1 MSYGERPYWDWGN
14 YEVLLVS
21 FLIQLLNI
29 YNKNFYCLLTSFP
42 DILKTEVIG
51 CNFISI
57 NNFRV
62 KLLDCHILSQKWN
75 KVVFIFL

>member
-21 FLIQLLNI
+21 FLIQILNI
-29 YNKNFYCLLTSFP
+29 SNKNFYYSLTSFP
-42 DILKTEVIG
+42 YILKTEVIG

-62 KLLDCHILSQKWN
+62 KLLDCHILRQK
-75 KVVFIFL
+75 

>member
-62 KLLDCHILSQKWN
+62 KLLDCHILSQK
-75 KVVFIFL
+75 

>member
-21 FLIQLLNI
+21 FLTQILNI
-29 YNKNFYCLLTSFP
+29 YNKNFNYSLTSFHY
-42 DILKTEVIG
+42 ILKAEVIG

-62 KLLDCHILSQKWN
+62 KLLNCHILSQK
-75 KVVFIFL
+75 